1 MSQTAPLAVVSTQLA
16 LTDRRALSQAWY
28 SALRLAVPQRD
39 GALARR
45 RGPAV
50 APRRALGRLAAPLA
64 HALALRTG
72 EPPVVRARTLPAVR
86 AGNAPERR
94 APPSELARRIRRA
107 LTRRV
112 LRGLPASFAVRAG
125 NGRVHLLVRRD
136 GTCTR
141 VVAVC
146 VAPLRARVERA
157 LAQARFA
164 LAARG
169 VHCEA
174 ER

>member
-1 MSQTAPLAVVSTQLA
+1 MLQPAPLAVVSTQLA

-28 SALRLAVPQRD
+28 SALRLAAPQRD
-39 GALARR
+39 GTLAHRR
-45 RGPAV
+45 APTV
-50 APRRALGRLAAPLA
+50 APRRALGRLTAPLT
-64 HALALRTG
+64 HALAFGTG
-72 EPPVVRARTLPAVR
+72 EPPVARARLLQPVR
-86 AGNAPERR
+86 PGSAAERR

-107 LTRRV
+107 LARRV

-125 NGRVHLLVRRD
+125 NGRVQLLVRRD

-146 VAPLRARVERA
+146 PAPLRARVERA

-164 LAARG
+164 LAAHG
-169 VHCEA
+169 VRCETD
-174 ER
+174 R

>member
-28 SALRLAVPQRD
+28 SALRLAAPQRD
-39 GALARR
+39 GTLAGRREPTVAL
-45 RGPAV
+45 
-50 APRRALGRLAAPLA
+50 RRALGRQTAPLA
-64 HALALRTG
+64 HALGVRTG
-72 EPPVVRARTLPAVR
+72 APPVVRARLLQAVR
-86 AGNAPERR
+86 PGSAPERR

-107 LTRRV
+107 LARRV

-141 VVAVC
+141 VVALC
-146 VAPLRARVERA
+146 AAPLRARVERA

-169 VHCEA
+169 VRCEA
-174 ER
+174 DR